1 MCSEPFALILEDL
14 ATSIDPRVMGMTC
27 FALAVVLG
35 TYSLRIYRTLTYSDG
50 LHHKANDQ
58 LPCDFVLCD
67 RYPDEIRSTKIIGER
82 QFQKAADLF
91 TSATEKLTGSID
103 YRHVYLNFTDIEVE
117 LNGNKKVKTCPAA
130 VGPGFAAGTTD
141 GPGFFGFQQGDT
153 KVSTFWAKSNLQA
166 YQSSLLTLLLTMVL
180 FTDTR
185 EIYRT

>member
-1 MCSEPFALILEDL
+1 MISFPVI
-14 ATSIDPRVMGMTC
+14 
-27 FALAVVLG
+27 
-35 TYSLRIYRTLTYSDG
+35 
-50 LHHKANDQ
+50 
-58 LPCDFVLCD
+58 DFVLCD

-141 GPGFFGFQQGDT
+141 GPGLFGFQQGDT

-166 YQSSLLTLLLTMVL
+166 YQSSLLSLLLTMVL

-185 EIYRT
+185 ELYKT